1 MPIIISSAVVLSDLN
16 TDPDLPLIGYDNVVT
31 TSNIAATSAATGSP
45 PSNLANP
52 ATHLKW
58 IAGNTDSPQYLTI
71 TLDGLTEIGY
81 VAAAGHNWGS
91 SGATV
96 SIEQQTDNSPEW
108 EEVAGTELIPADDTP
123 LIWWITPSLYPNA
136 LRIKIVVVDESPGIE
151 PEAAV
156 VYAGVPLRL
165 ERKLYADHTPIS
177 QARRLD
183 VSNGRSESGEFLGRV
198 VKGEWRE
205 TTASF
210 RLFTPAWYREN
221 MPDFLD
227 AAKTKPFFF
236 AWRPNTYPL
245 EVGYCFLMDDPMPKP
260 VHGDGN
266 LIAFEL
272 KLGGVV

>member
-31 TSNIAATSAATGSP
+31 TTNIAATNAATGSP
-45 PSNLANP
+45 ASNLANP

-58 IAGNTDSPQYLTI
+58 DAGSTDTQYLTL

-81 VAAAGHNWGS
+81 VGIAGHNFGS

-96 SIEQQTDNSPEW
+96 SIQQATDNSPEW
-108 EEVAGTELIPADDTP
+108 EDVAGTELIPSDDTP
-123 LIWWITPSLYPNA
+123 LIWWITPSLHPNQ
-136 LRIKIVVVDESPGIE
+136 LRIKVVPVDNSPGIE

-156 VYAGVPLRL
+156 MYAGVPLRL
-165 ERKLYADHTPIS
+165 ERKLYAEHTPIS

-198 VKGEWRE
+198 VRGEWRE

-210 RLFTPAWYREN
+210 RLFTPSWYRDN
-221 MPDFLD
+221 MPEFLD
-227 AAKTKPFFF
+227 AATTAPFFF
-236 AWRPNTYPL
+236 AWRPETYPF
-245 EVGYCFLMDDPMPKP
+245 EVGYCFLLDDPMPRP

-266 LIAFEL
+266 LISFEL
-272 KLGGVV
+272 KLGGVA